1 MKKISIRASR
11 LPKLQRTLET
21 WEETEK
27 NNEAFKKKQAIER
40 KIKIEK
46 IRLKCFIM
54 YNVNV

>member
-27 NNEAFKKKQAIER
+27 NNEAFKKKQAIE
-40 KIKIEK
+40 KKS
-46 IRLKCFIM
+46 RLKR
-54 YNVNV
+54 